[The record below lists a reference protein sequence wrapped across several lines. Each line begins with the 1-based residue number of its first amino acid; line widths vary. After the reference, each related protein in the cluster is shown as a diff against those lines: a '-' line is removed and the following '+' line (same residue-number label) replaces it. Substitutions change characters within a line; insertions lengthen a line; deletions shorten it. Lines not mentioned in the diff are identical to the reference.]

1 MIKRNFWYKEK
12 DEYFQVT
19 QADLPTINKSLVVLG
34 EAGMG
39 KSCLLEWLG
48 SLDNFA
54 YCTAR
59 QLLYRHKPNS
69 LLNNKKVLVIDA
81 LDELSS
87 SKDGDGIDLVL
98 QKLGE
103 LDYPQFVL
111 SCRVADWRSAT
122 GIVAIKEQYNIEP
135 LELHLNPFSQS
146 DMHDFLSEKIGN
158 EQALNVVNHF
168 VNLGLEGL
176 LGNPQTLNLISE
188 VARSTQ
194 LPETLTQLFDHAVNL
209 LRIEHSEQK
218 KERQLSKETELEVT
232 GAAFGILILSANE
245 AITRKPLHKVD
256 DGELPISEIKS
267 LTNGQYIE
275 NVIGSRLFK
284 ANGVER
290 FTYLHRRV
298 GEFLGAKWLIK
309 HANTSRKRK
318 RLLSFFHAYELVPA
332 NLRGMHA
339 WLIMEPTLASD
350 VIKFDP
356 IGILEY
362 GDVDNLSIEQAKVL
376 LSSVERLAE
385 NNPRFYKRNSYQI
398 RAFTT
403 PVILSHI
410 KDILL
415 NYEISFTFRIF
426 LLESIQSFQ
435 LPAYFIEVLKK
446 LVLETQVEYA
456 IRKAAGETL
465 AIQKQR
471 IDWEEIYISLS
482 RFNDESSFR
491 LALELL
497 QDIGY
502 NRIDSKLIATLAFLY
517 LKTAETVSGPLWFIE
532 IDLPDGQIEKFL
544 DTFVEHLKSEENQF
558 QHDERYEIKNLLSY
572 LILRVLNFKEIPV
585 EKLWRWLEE
594 FDYSYGY
601 NNEKIKELENF
612 FRTNDL
618 LRQKIQSFVL
628 LGLTNE
634 KLIGQRSRNLSQAS
648 LGLIPNEN
656 DVILLLENMFL
667 TNPLDERWKEIVYL
681 VQHDGEIGQE
691 VRNIALPFTRGNAQD
706 KIWLEQI
713 SIRKLDD
720 WAIKEDLRTQKQE
733 KKKQVLQA
741 EQQKF
746 YHQNSELL
754 RNGNYEVILAPAK
767 AYLKMFSD
775 IDSKPAPYQCITAWL
790 GSEISNIC
798 MEGFENFLTNNA
810 PKVRAEDILEIRKES
825 RIYNECFIL
834 IVALAE
840 RVRKN
845 IGLNDLPD
853 ERLFAGYFT
862 LMNCR
867 YDQEVKIPEVFEE
880 IENELLRRG
889 CLEEALQL
897 FYEPLFQSRFADIHG
912 LYNVMNGAKYK
923 SFNIELAKRWMK
935 QFPLIAL
942 KPESELIDSLLY
954 AGQFDF
960 LKKSLSQ
967 RTKLENIE
975 QRQNWIGIGLIID
988 FEETIKQFH
997 KELFDR
1003 DFIWTIRDRLNGK
1016 YRENKANL
1024 QLSVNFLE
1032 WIMTTFRYEYPD
1044 AGHPGGVYSGDRQ
1057 PWDAA
1062 DFLKGIVAQLAKNPS
1077 DKASRALERLK
1088 HAEQDSY
1095 TDLIKTLQYEQKQI
1109 RVESL
1114 YTPPTIEQIK
1124 AISEDLLP
1132 QSISDLQAFIL
1143 EELAVV
1149 QAKIRSDDAESWRGF
1164 YDDNAKP
1171 YKEERCRD
1179 HLLGL
1184 LRQGS
1189 NKVVYEVEVHE
1200 ADDKEADIGCTVG
1213 QLRLPIEVK
1222 GQWHPELWTGA
1233 DNQLNKLYAQ
1243 DWRAEGRGIYLV
1255 LWFGLRTDNK
1265 KLKSRGREK
1274 LNPTTADQLKE
1285 MLIESSQAAK
1295 TGKIE
1300 IIVIDTARVNDKD

>member
-1 MIKRNFWYKEK
+1 MIKRTLWYQIDKE
-12 DEYFQVT
+12 YLPVT
-19 QADLPTINKSLVVLG
+19 QEDLPNMDNSLVILG

-59 QLLYRHKPNS
+59 QLLYRHKPNT

-111 SCRVADWRSAT
+111 SCRVADWHSAT
-122 GIVAIKEQYNIEP
+122 GLVAIKEQYNIEP

-146 DMHDFLSEKIGN
+146 DMNDFLSEKIGN
-158 EQALNVVNHF
+158 EQALKVVDHF

-188 VARSTQ
+188 VASATQ
-194 LPETLTQLFDHAVNL
+194 LPETLTQLFDQAVNL

-218 KERQLSKETELEVT
+218 IERQLSKETELEVA
-232 GAAFGILILSANE
+232 GAAFGSLILSANE
-245 AITRKPLHKVD
+245 AITRKPIHKID

-267 LTNGQYIE
+267 LTHGQYIE

-290 FTYLHRRV
+290 FTYLHRRI

-309 HANTSRKRK
+309 QANTSRKRK

-332 NLRGMHA
+332 NLRGIHA
-339 WLIMEPTLASD
+339 WLIMDHNLAFD
-350 VIKFDP
+350 VIKTDP

-362 GDVDNLSIEQAKVL
+362 GDVDNLSVEQAKVL
-376 LSSVERLAE
+376 LSSIEKLAKS
-385 NNPRFYKRNSYQI
+385 NPSFYKRNSYQI
-398 RAFTT
+398 HAFTT
-403 PVILSHI
+403 PVILNQI

-435 LPAYFIEVLKK
+435 FPTDFIEVLKK

-456 IRKAAGETL
+456 IRKVAGVTL
-465 AIQKQR
+465 VIQDQP
-471 IDWEEIYISLS
+471 IDWEDIYLILS
-482 RFNDESSFR
+482 MFDDESSLR

-497 QDIGY
+497 KHIGY
-502 NRIDSKLIATLAFLY
+502 NKIDSKLIASLVFSY
-517 LKTAETVSGPLWFIE
+517 LKIGKTNSDPLWFVE
-532 IDLPDGQIEKFL
+532 INLPDYQIENFL
-544 DTFVEHLKSEENQF
+544 DAFIEYLKLEGKEF
-558 QHDERYEIKNLLSY
+558 QHNEKYKLRSLLSS
-572 LILRVLNFKEIPV
+572 LILRAINFKEISI
-585 EKLWRWLEE
+585 EKLWGWLEV
-594 FDYSYGY
+594 FSYSYGY
-601 NNEKIKELENF
+601 NNKKAKELENF

-618 LRQKIQSFVL
+618 LRQEIQRFVL
-628 LGLTNE
+628 IESNNE
-634 KLIGQRSRNLSQAS
+634 KTIWQRSRNLSEAS
-648 LGLIPNEN
+648 FGLILNEN
-656 DVILLLENMFL
+656 DIILLLENMFL
-667 TNPLDERWKEIVYL
+667 TNPKDERWKDIVQL
-681 VQHDGEIGQE
+681 VQHDGEIGQKIRK
-691 VRNIALPFTRGNAQD
+691 VAQPFTHGCVAE
-706 KIWLEQI
+706 KAWLEQI
-713 SIRKLDD
+713 SIRELEDWEIKDNLHRQKL
-720 WAIKEDLRTQKQE
+720 E
-733 KKKQVLQA
+733 KKQKKLQA
-741 EQQKF
+741 QNIKF
-746 YHQNSELL
+746 YSENSELL
-754 RNGNYEVILAPAK
+754 RKGHFDVILPPAQV
-767 AYLKMFSD
+767 YLKMFNN
-775 IDSKPAPYQCITAWL
+775 IDREPAPHQCIAAWL
-790 GSEISNIC
+790 GDEISNIC
-798 MEGFENFLTNNA
+798 MEGFESFLTNSTPN
-810 PKVRAEDILEIRKES
+810 KVKAEDILEIRKKG

-840 RVRKN
+840 RVRTN
-845 IGLNDLPD
+845 IGLSDLPD
-853 ERLFAGYFT
+853 ERLLAGYFT
-862 LMNCR
+862 LMDHR
-867 YDQEVKIPEVFEE
+867 YDQSLKIPEVFEE

-889 CLEEALQL
+889 RLEEALQL
-897 FYEPLFQSRFADIHG
+897 FYEPLFQSRFADIDG
-912 LYNVMNGAKYK
+912 LYNIMNGAKYK
-923 SFNIELAKRWMK
+923 IFNIELAKRWMDK
-935 QFPLIAL
+935 FPLIAF

-960 LKKSLSQ
+960 LKKFLSQ

-975 QRQNWIGIGLIID
+975 QKKNWIGIGLIID
-988 FEETIKQFH
+988 FEETIKQFQ
-997 KELFDR
+997 KELSDR
-1003 DFIWTIRDRLNGK
+1003 DFIWTIADRLNGR
-1016 YRENKANL
+1016 YRKNKANL

-1032 WIMTTFRYEYPD
+1032 WIMTTFRTVYPN
-1044 AGHPGGVYSGDRQ
+1044 AGHPMGVYSGDRQ

-1077 DKASRALERLK
+1077 DEASRALERLK
-1088 HAEQDSY
+1088 NAEQDSY

-1124 AISEDLLP
+1124 AISEDLPP

-1143 EELAVV
+1143 EELAIA

-1179 HLLGL
+1179 HLIGL

-1189 NKVVYEVEVHE
+1189 NEVVYEVEVHE

-1255 LWFGLRTDNK
+1255 LWFGSRSDNK
-1265 KLKSRGREK
+1265 RLKSRGRGK
-1274 LNPTTADQLKE
+1274 LIPTTAVQLKA
-1285 MLIESSQAAK
+1285 MLIESSQAAR
-1295 TGKIE
+1295 TGQIE
-1300 IIVIDTARVNDKD
+1300 IVVLDITR